1 MVLDGKWALVT
12 GAAKGIGR
20 GIAVE
25 LAHAGCNVI
34 VNDYGDSPGAHDTA
48 EMVRHAGTAAEVRLA
63 DVSSGEAVNQLFKGI
78 TTLDILVNNAGVQT
92 WKPLLEV
99 EEPEWDRV
107 IDTNLKGC
115 FLCTQRAAKLMR
127 DSGRGGRIINIG
139 SGCNRIGFPR
149 LIAYTASKGG
159 IETFTKVSAA
169 ELGKYGIT
177 VNCVAPG
184 AIETERT
191 KLEAGDYAATWA
203 AATPMGRVGN
213 PQDVGRAVVFLASPR
228 ADFISGQTLGVD
240 GGLFAKPHWPYEW

>member
-20 GIAVE
+20 GISLE

-34 VNDYGDSPGAHDTA
+34 VNDYQDREGAYETA
-48 EMVRHAGTAAEVRLA
+48 ERVRQAGRSAEVRLA
-63 DVSSGEAVNQLFKGI
+63 DISTGASVDELFTGI
-78 TTLDILVNNAGVQT
+78 ATLDILVNNAGTQT
-92 WKPLLEV
+92 WKALLDV
-99 EEPEWDRV
+99 EEAEWDRV
-107 IDTNLKGC
+107 IATNLKGC
-115 FLCTQRAAKLMR
+115 FLCTQHAARLMR
-127 DSGRGGRIINIG
+127 AIGRGGRIINIG

-149 LIAYTASKGG
+149 LVAYTASKGG
-159 IETFTKVSAA
+159 IETLTKVSAA

-191 KLEAGDYAATWA
+191 QFEAGDYATTWA
-203 AATPMGRVGN
+203 SATPMGRVGN
-213 PQDVGRAVVFLASPR
+213 PQDVGRAVVFLASPQ